1 MLILGEV
8 LAKEGHAFLIVEGN
22 GDLVFG
28 IFAEVDDPQDAVEES
43 NGVVLLVEDVEIYP
57 RKD

>member
-8 LAKEGHAFLIVEGN
+8 LAKEGQAFLIVEGN

-28 IFAEVDDPQDAVEES
+28 VFAEVDDPQDTVEES
-43 NGVVLLVEDVEIYP
+43 NWVVLLVEDVEIYP
-57 RKD
+57 RKV